1 MKADVRRENSIGCR
15 KEEPMRFPCMN
26 CWSAGLLG
34 LLLYFVGAAPWS
46 GSAHAERII
55 IAYPSPSTSFLPLIV
70 AQKKGF
76 LDEENFQTDFVR
88 TNISVIIQ
96 ALMAGS
102 VDYVT
107 TSTASITARMKGAP
121 AVVVGFTAAKPMDFL
136 VGAKGIT
143 SARDLKGKIVG
154 ISAVGSVT
162 HLLTLKVLEGIG
174 LDPATDVTI
183 RPIGGEDVRL
193 QALESGIIQ
202 AALLG
207 SQGVIQG
214 ERAGLKMIVSA
225 ADVIDSLA
233 FSGLATSVKKIKE
246 NPDQVRRALRATL
259 KGLRYVWENKSGTVE
274 VIENWLKLDKKIAS
288 LTYDLALKSYSRNGE
303 VDDRGIQLTV
313 DMINAREKIEKK
325 INVSDLVD
333 YTQLRE
339 ARKNLAW
346 P

>member
-1 MKADVRRENSIGCR
+1 
-15 KEEPMRFPCMN
+15 MRSQQRNLCPAISLGFLV
-26 CWSAGLLG
+26 WFIIVTQASA
-34 LLLYFVGAAPWS
+34 P
-46 GSAHAERII
+46 AHAERII
-55 IAYPSPSTSFLPLIV
+55 IAYPSPSTSFLPVIV
-70 AQKKGF
+70 SQKRAF
-76 LDEENFQTDFVR
+76 LDQENFQTDFVR

-107 TSTASITARMKGAP
+107 TSTASITARMKGVP

-136 VGAKGIT
+136 VGAKGIA

-154 ISAVGSVT
+154 ISAAGSVT

-193 QALESGIIQ
+193 QALESGIVQ

-214 ERAGLKMIVSA
+214 EKAGLKMIVSA

-246 NPDQVRRALRATL
+246 NPEQVKRVLRATL
-259 KGLRYVWENKSGTVE
+259 KGLRYIWEDKSGTVD

-325 INVSDLVD
+325 INVGDLVD

-339 ARKNLAW
+339 ARKSLAW

>member
-1 MKADVRRENSIGCR
+1 
-15 KEEPMRFPCMN
+15 
-26 CWSAGLLG
+26 
-34 LLLYFVGAAPWS
+34 
-46 GSAHAERII
+46 
-55 IAYPSPSTSFLPLIV
+55 LIV
-70 AQKKGF
+70 SHKRAF

-88 TNISVIIQ
+88 TNIAVIIH

-107 TSTASITARMKGAP
+107 TSTASITARMKGVP

-136 VGAKGIT
+136 VGAKGIA
-143 SARDLKGKIVG
+143 SAKDLKGKIVG
-154 ISAVGSVT
+154 ISAIGSVT

-174 LDPATDVTI
+174 LDPASDVTI

-193 QALESGIIQ
+193 QALESGIVQ
-202 AALLG
+202 GALVG

-214 ERAGLKMIVSA
+214 EKAGLKVIVSS

-233 FSGLATSVKKIKE
+233 FSGIATSVKKIKE
-246 NPDQVRRALRATL
+246 NPDQVRRLLRATL
-259 KGLRYVWENKSGTVE
+259 KGLRYVWEDKAGTVD
-274 VIENWLKLDKKIAS
+274 VIENWLKLDKKVAS

-313 DMINAREKIEKK
+313 DMINAREKIDKK
-325 INVSDLVD
+325 FNVSDLVD

-339 ARKNLAW
+339 ARKRLAW

>member
-1 MKADVRRENSIGCR
+1 MQFRSRTLGPAS
-15 KEEPMRFPCMN
+15 
-26 CWSAGLLG
+26 LLV
-34 LLLYFVGAAPWS
+34 LLVGFIFVTHWS

-70 AQKKGF
+70 AHKKGF
-76 LDEENFQTDFVR
+76 LDEENFQTDLVR

-107 TSTASITARMKGAP
+107 TSTASITARMQGVP
-121 AVVVGFTAAKPMDFL
+121 SVVVGFYAAKPMDFL

-143 SARDLKGKIVG
+143 AARDLKGKIVG
-154 ISAVGSVT
+154 ISAPGSVT
-162 HLLTLKVLEGIG
+162 HLLTLRVLEGIG

-183 RPIGGEDVRL
+183 RSIGGEDVRF
-193 QALESGIIQ
+193 QALDSGIVQ

-214 ERAGLKMIVSA
+214 EKAGLKVIVPA

-233 FSGLATSVKKIKE
+233 FSGLATSAKKVKE
-246 NPDQVRRALRATL
+246 NPEQVKRMLRATL
-259 KGLRYVWENKSGTVE
+259 KGLRYVWENKNGTVD
-274 VIENWLKLDKKIAS
+274 VIESWLKLDRKTAS
-288 LTYDLALKSYSRNGE
+288 MTYDLALKSYSRNGE
-303 VDDRGIQLTV
+303 VDDRGILLTV
-313 DMINAREKIEKK
+313 DLINAREKIDKK
-325 INVSDLVD
+325 FNVNDLVD

-339 ARKNLAW
+339 AKRNLSW
-346 P
+346 PWP

>member
-1 MKADVRRENSIGCR
+1 
-15 KEEPMRFPCMN
+15 MRCQPRTL
-26 CWSAGLLG
+26 WPAISLG
-34 LLLYFVGAAPWS
+34 FLVCFVSVTHDIRP
-46 GSAHAERII
+46 AHAERII
-55 IAYPSPSTSFLPLIV
+55 IAYPSPSTSFLPVIV
-70 AQKKGF
+70 SHKRAF
-76 LDEENFQTDFVR
+76 LDEENFQTEFVR

-107 TSTASITARMKGAP
+107 TSTASITARMKGVP
-121 AVVVGFTAAKPMDFL
+121 VMVVGFTAAKPMDFL
-136 VGAKGIT
+136 VGAKGIA
-143 SARDLKGKIVG
+143 SPRDLKGKTVG
-154 ISAVGSVT
+154 ISAAGSVT

-193 QALESGIIQ
+193 QALESGIVQ
-202 AALLG
+202 GALVG

-214 ERAGLKMIVSA
+214 EKAGLKVIVSA

-233 FSGLATSVKKIKE
+233 FSGVATSAKKIKE
-246 NPDQVRRALRATL
+246 NPDQVRRLLRATL
-259 KGLRYVWENKSGTVE
+259 KGLRYVWEDKPGTVD
-274 VIENWLKLDKKIAS
+274 VIENWLKLDRKVAS

-339 ARKNLAW
+339 ARKRLAW

>member
-1 MKADVRRENSIGCR
+1 
-15 KEEPMRFPCMN
+15 MRFRRLAVRVSRLSGFLLCIGAICGGN
-26 CWSAGLLG
+26 DSAR
-34 LLLYFVGAAPWS
+34 
-46 GSAHAERII
+46 AERVI
-55 IAYPSPSTSFLPLIV
+55 IAYVSPSTSYLPLMV
-70 AQKKGF
+70 AHRKGF
-76 LDEENFQTDFVR
+76 LEEENFQVDLVR
-88 TNISVIIQ
+88 TNISIIIQ

-107 TSTASITARMKGAP
+107 TSTASITARMKGVP

-136 VGAKGIT
+136 VGAKGIA

-154 ISAVGSVT
+154 ISAAGSVT

-193 QALESGIIQ
+193 QALESGIVQ

-214 ERAGLKMIVSA
+214 EKDGLKMIVSA

-246 NPDQVRRALRATL
+246 NPEQVKRVLRATL
-259 KGLRYVWENKSGTVE
+259 KGLRYVWEDKSGTVD

-325 INVSDLVD
+325 INVGDLVD

-339 ARKNLAW
+339 ARKSLAW

>member
-1 MKADVRRENSIGCR
+1 
-15 KEEPMRFPCMN
+15 MRYHPRSLWPATSLAFLVSFITVTHDARP
-26 CWSAGLLG
+26 
-34 LLLYFVGAAPWS
+34 
-46 GSAHAERII
+46 AHAERII

-70 AQKKGF
+70 SHRRAF

-107 TSTASITARMKGAP
+107 TSTASITARMKGVP

-136 VGAKGIT
+136 VGAKGIV
-143 SARDLKGKIVG
+143 SPRDLKGKTVG
-154 ISAVGSVT
+154 ISAAGSVT

-174 LDPATDVTI
+174 LDPAKDVTI

-193 QALESGIIQ
+193 QALESGIVQ
-202 AALLG
+202 GALVG

-214 ERAGLKMIVSA
+214 EKAGLKVIVSA

-233 FSGLATSVKKIKE
+233 FSGVATSAKKIKE
-246 NPDQVRRALRATL
+246 NPDQVRRLLRATL
-259 KGLRYVWENKSGTVE
+259 KGLRYVWEDKPGTVD
-274 VIENWLKLDKKIAS
+274 VIENWLKLDRKVAS

-325 INVSDLVD
+325 INISDLVD

-339 ARKNLAW
+339 ARKRLAW

>member
-1 MKADVRRENSIGCR
+1 MQFRSGTFRPAS
-15 KEEPMRFPCMN
+15 
-26 CWSAGLLG
+26 LLV
-34 LLLYFVGAAPWS
+34 LLVGFIFVTHWS

-70 AQKKGF
+70 AHKKGF
-76 LDEENFQTDFVR
+76 LDEENFQTDLVR

-107 TSTASITARMKGAP
+107 TSTASITARMQGVP
-121 AVVVGFTAAKPMDFL
+121 SVVVGFYAAKPMDFL

-143 SARDLKGKIVG
+143 AARDLKGKIVG
-154 ISAVGSVT
+154 ISAPGSVT
-162 HLLTLKVLEGIG
+162 HLLTLRVLEGIG

-183 RPIGGEDVRL
+183 RSIGGEDVRF
-193 QALESGIIQ
+193 QALDSGIVQ

-214 ERAGLKMIVSA
+214 EKAGLKVIVPA

-233 FSGLATSVKKIKE
+233 FSGLATSAKKVKE
-246 NPDQVRRALRATL
+246 NPEQVKRMLRATL
-259 KGLRYVWENKSGTVE
+259 KGLRYVWENKNGTVD
-274 VIENWLKLDKKIAS
+274 VIESWLKLDRKTAS
-288 LTYDLALKSYSRNGE
+288 MTYDLALKSYSRNGE
-303 VDDRGIQLTV
+303 VDDRGILLTV
-313 DMINAREKIEKK
+313 DLINAREKIDKK
-325 INVSDLVD
+325 FNVNDLVD

-339 ARKNLAW
+339 AKRNLSW
-346 P
+346 PWP

>member
-1 MKADVRRENSIGCR
+1 
-15 KEEPMRFPCMN
+15 MRFIRKTLWP
-26 CWSAGLLG
+26 AGLVW
-34 LLLYFVGAAPWS
+34 FVVYLVIVAFPPAP
-46 GSAHAERII
+46 AFAERVI

-70 AQKKGF
+70 AHRKGF
-76 LDEENFQTDFVR
+76 LDEENFQADFVR

-107 TSTASITARMKGAP
+107 TSTASITARMKGVP
-121 AVVVGFTAAKPMDFL
+121 VVAVGFFAVKPMDFL
-136 VGAKGIT
+136 VGGKGIT
-143 SARDLKGKIVG
+143 SGKDLKGKTVG

-162 HLLTLKVLEGIG
+162 HLLTLRVLEGIG
-174 LDPATDVTI
+174 LDPAADVTI
-183 RPIGGEDVRL
+183 RNIGGEDVRL

-214 ERAGLKMIVSA
+214 EKAGLKMIVAA

-233 FSGLATSVKKIKE
+233 FSGLATTVKKVKE
-246 NPDQVRRALRATL
+246 NPEQVRRMMRASLR
-259 KGLRYVWENKSGTVE
+259 GLRYVWENKAGTVD
-274 VIENWLKLDKKIAS
+274 VIESWLKLDKKIAAM
-288 LTYDLALKSYSRNGE
+288 TYDLALKSYSRNGE
-303 VDDRGIQLTV
+303 VEDRGIQLTA
-313 DMINAREKIEKK
+313 DMINAREKVEKK
-325 INVSDLVD
+325 TNVNELVD

>member
-1 MKADVRRENSIGCR
+1 
-15 KEEPMRFPCMN
+15 MRCQPRTL
-26 CWSAGLLG
+26 WPAISLG
-34 LLLYFVGAAPWS
+34 FLVCFVSVTHDIRP
-46 GSAHAERII
+46 AHAERII
-55 IAYPSPSTSFLPLIV
+55 IAYPSPSTSFLPVIV
-70 AQKKGF
+70 SHKRAF
-76 LDEENFQTDFVR
+76 LDEENFQTEFVR

-107 TSTASITARMKGAP
+107 TSTASITARMKGVP
-121 AVVVGFTAAKPMDFL
+121 VMVVGFTAAKPMDFL
-136 VGAKGIT
+136 VGAKGIA
-143 SARDLKGKIVG
+143 SPRDLKGKTVG
-154 ISAVGSVT
+154 ISAAGSVT

-174 LDPATDVTI
+174 LDPAADVTI

-193 QALESGIIQ
+193 QALESGIVQ
-202 AALLG
+202 GALVG

-214 ERAGLKMIVSA
+214 EKAGLKVIVSA

-233 FSGLATSVKKIKE
+233 FSGVATSAKKIKE
-246 NPDQVRRALRATL
+246 NPDQVRRLLRATL
-259 KGLRYVWENKSGTVE
+259 KGLRYVWEDKPGTVD
-274 VIENWLKLDKKIAS
+274 VIENWLKLDRKVAS

-339 ARKNLAW
+339 ARKRLAW

>member
-1 MKADVRRENSIGCR
+1 
-15 KEEPMRFPCMN
+15 
-26 CWSAGLLG
+26 
-34 LLLYFVGAAPWS
+34 
-46 GSAHAERII
+46 
-55 IAYPSPSTSFLPLIV
+55 LIV
-70 AQKKGF
+70 AQRKGF

-107 TSTASITARMKGAP
+107 TSTASITARMKGVP
-121 AVVVGFTAAKPMDFL
+121 VVAIGFFAAKPMDFL
-136 VGAKGIT
+136 VGGKGIA
-143 SARDLKGKIVG
+143 SAKDLKGKTVG
-154 ISAVGSVT
+154 ISAQGSVT
-162 HLLTLKVLEGIG
+162 HLLTLRVLEGIG
-174 LDPATDVTI
+174 LDPAADVTI
-183 RPIGGEDVRL
+183 RNIGGEDVRL

-214 ERAGLKMIVSA
+214 EKAGLKMIVAA

-246 NPDQVRRALRATL
+246 NPEQVRRMMRASL
-259 KGLRYVWENKSGTVE
+259 KGLRYVWENKAGTVD
-274 VIENWLKLDKKIAS
+274 VIENWLKLDKKIAAM
-288 LTYDLALKSYSRNGE
+288 TYDLALKSYSRNGE
-303 VDDRGIQLTV
+303 VEDRGIQLTA

-325 INVSDLVD
+325 INVSELVD
-333 YTQLRE
+333 YTPLRE